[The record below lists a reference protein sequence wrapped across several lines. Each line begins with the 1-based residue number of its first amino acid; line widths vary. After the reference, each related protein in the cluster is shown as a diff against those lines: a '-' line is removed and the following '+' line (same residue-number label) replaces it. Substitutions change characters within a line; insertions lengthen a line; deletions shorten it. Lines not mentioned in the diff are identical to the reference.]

1 MDAQRYYEKGQLR
14 GGQEVVIRAAH
25 ADDTERIVEAFKK
38 LEANSIYMRFFS
50 PKKEITA
57 AELQRFRDTDFDT
70 CVRLLCTII
79 RNGREIAIASGL
91 YVRVAEDAAEV
102 AFIVEEDYQRQGI
115 SKCLLTHLGKIAR
128 AKGIKKFTA
137 EVLPHNSA
145 MLGVFRRCGWPM
157 KARTSEGTMHITLA
171 LEPG

>member
-1 MDAQRYYEKGQLR
+1 MDAQRYYEKEQLR
-14 GGQEVVIRAAH
+14 SGQEVVIRAAH
-25 ADDTERIVEAFKK
+25 PDDTERIVEAFKE
-38 LEANSIYMRFFS
+38 LEAHSIYTRFFS

-79 RNGREIAIASGL
+79 RDGREVVIASGL
-91 YVRVAEDAAEV
+91 YVKVAQDSAEV
-102 AFIVEEDYQRQGI
+102 GFIVEEDYQRQGI
-115 SKCLLTHLGKIAR
+115 SRRLLTHLGKIAR
-128 AKGIKKFTA
+128 ANGIKNFTA

-157 KARTSEGTMHITLA
+157 KARTSEGTVHVTLA